1 MSMQRTTYIFYRA
14 ETLQAAK
21 KKKSSLSFLEKNPFK
36 FDSSSSEDEA
46 EGGDE
51 KAERKAK
58 QVAADVL
65 KAGEDE
71 SGIGDFA
78 RKLAEK
84 TNSGAAGEAESF
96 FFTGA
101 DDARLR
107 EGAEFLRPTETM
119 EELRTRFE
127 AQRPVLANILKKKL
141 RARAKRQEKM
151 SFGSRGGSGGLHKKR
166 KGFGTGKEKGK
177 GKKRSNKD

>member
-1 MSMQRTTYIFYRA
+1 MQS
-14 ETLQAAK
+14 AK

-36 FDSSSSEDEA
+36 FDSSSSEDEDEA
-46 EGGDE
+46 EGGD
-51 KAERKAK
+51 KRAERKAK
-58 QVAADVL
+58 KAAADAL

-84 TNSGAAGEAESF
+84 TKSAAAGSAAAEPF

-101 DDARLR
+101 DDARFK

-127 AQRPVLANILKKKL
+127 TQRPVLANILKKKL

-151 SFGSRGGSGGLHKKR
+151 SFGSRGGGGGGGVHKKR
-166 KGFGTGKEKGK
+166 KGFGTGKEYGK
-177 GKKRSNKD
+177 RKKRSNKD

>member
-58 QVAADVL
+58 FEWETV
-65 KAGEDE
+65 
-71 SGIGDFA
+71 
-78 RKLAEK
+78 
-84 TNSGAAGEAESF
+84 
-96 FFTGA
+96 
-101 DDARLR
+101 DA
-107 EGAEFLRPTETM
+107 
-119 EELRTRFE
+119 
-127 AQRPVLANILKKKL
+127 
-141 RARAKRQEKM
+141 
-151 SFGSRGGSGGLHKKR
+151 S
-166 KGFGTGKEKGK
+166 
-177 GKKRSNKD
+177 